1 MKIYDIS
8 LPVSHELPTWPS
20 DPRAQIFRVGDKNN
34 GEDFNVSHLS
44 MSLHTGTH
52 VDAPFHIYSDG
63 NTVDQLPIKSLNGRA
78 YVVHLPDVELITSDI
93 LAKTSIP
100 LRTRRVL
107 FKTENSNYWS
117 RGETKFHKDYVAIS
131 MDGARFLVER
141 GIMLVGIDYLSI
153 APFDQP
159 LPTHEIFLRSGVIIL
174 EGLDLSEVPQGR
186 YTLHCLPLKIIGVD
200 GSPARAYLIG
210 V

>member
-1 MKIYDIS
+1 
-8 LPVSHELPTWPS
+8 
-20 DPRAQIFRVGDKNN
+20 
-34 GEDFNVSHLS
+34 
-44 MSLHTGTH
+44 
-52 VDAPFHIYSDG
+52 
-63 NTVDQLPIKSLNGRA
+63 
-78 YVVHLPDVELITSDI
+78 
-93 LAKTSIP
+93 
-100 LRTRRVL
+100 
-107 FKTENSNYWS
+107 
-117 RGETKFHKDYVAIS
+117 